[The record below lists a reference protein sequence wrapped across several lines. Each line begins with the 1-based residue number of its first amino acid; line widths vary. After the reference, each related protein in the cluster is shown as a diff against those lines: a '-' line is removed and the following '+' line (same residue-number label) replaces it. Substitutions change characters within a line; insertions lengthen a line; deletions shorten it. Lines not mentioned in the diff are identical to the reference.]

1 MVQFVKK
8 TIGELFHFESS
19 NAIYHAINVTV
30 HGKRETN
37 SFPYVVRSSVH
48 NGIKGYIVE
57 PKNGLN
63 SGNTI
68 SLAQDTGEFFYQ
80 EKSYFTGN
88 KVKVLMPIGFELTK
102 CCALYL
108 MTAMQKAFY
117 AFTWGSSFNT
127 DVMKKVEVVVPVTDS
142 GQLDVQYME
151 QYIKRIEAQYIKR
164 IEAYLSVLGYGSI
177 ADCELSSQ
185 DLKVLSGPDEWGEFS
200 WNDVRTF
207 DSHYFAVALGR
218 SFHRQKIMLETVLG
232 HSVDDVSNEEI
243 RSEIKSKLTDLQRFD
258 SNSVVRGKRVR
269 SMDRIPG
276 KIPFVTAGVENQ
288 GISSYVSDQ
297 QSNTKYCYPG
307 TITIDMFGNVFFRDY
322 KFAAD
327 DHVTCLQTLNSVF
340 DCDKKDDPAGYRWQL
355 HVKLYLAT
363 AIQKAIPSGAF
374 TYAKNFYP
382 RDVQCVK
389 IKLPVTPDGK
399 PDYDFMDQYITAIE
413 KKKVLKLK
421 QAMDHKLELY
431 WAVSHQN

>member
-8 TIGELFHFESS
+8 TIDELFHFESS

-164 IEAYLSVLGYGSI
+164 IEAYLSVLGYDSI
-177 ADCELSSQ
+177 DDCELSSQ
-185 DLKVLSGPDEWGEFS
+185 DLKVLSGPDEWGEFRIGS
-200 WNDVRTF
+200 LFKKLSSRYLGSGNKFDAVR
-207 DSHYFAVALGR
+207 
-218 SFHRQKIMLETVLG
+218 
-232 HSVDDVSNEEI
+232 
-243 RSEIKSKLTDLQRFD
+243 
-258 SNSVVRGKRVR
+258 
-269 SMDRIPG
+269 
-276 KIPFVTAGVENQ
+276 
-288 GISSYVSDQ
+288 
-297 QSNTKYCYPG
+297 
-307 TITIDMFGNVFFRDY
+307 
-322 KFAAD
+322 
-327 DHVTCLQTLNSVF
+327 
-340 DCDKKDDPAGYRWQL
+340 KK
-355 HVKLYLAT
+355 
-363 AIQKAIPSGAF
+363 PSAEF
-374 TYAKNFYP
+374 SLPVTYAKYNNNGIMYWGRPADFQHYRNCISVIYNGAVSAGLVFAQKDDTGVLAESYLIDFKNYHNESFKVDLYISAVMKKALYP
-382 RDVQCVK
+382 LYSRENLAVWSKVK
-389 IKLPVTPDGK
+389 DNMIKLPVTPDGK

-421 QAMDHKLELY
+421 QAMDHKLDLY
-431 WAVSHQN
+431 REMSHQD

>member
-1 MVQFVKK
+1 MNLKK
-8 TIGELFHFESS
+8 IRVGDLF
-19 NAIYHAINVTV
+19 NV
-30 HGKRETN
+30 
-37 SFPYVVRSSVH
+37 
-48 NGIKGYIVE
+48 
-57 PKNGLN
+57 
-63 SGNTI
+63 
-68 SLAQDTGEFFYQ
+68 DTGSLVDKMYLHSGSCERISVTSSQNGVIGKYDDSIDIPNIRYYSNFISINFF
-80 EKSYFTGN
+80 G
-88 KVKVLMPIGFELTK
+88 
-102 CCALYL
+102 
-108 MTAMQKAFY
+108 KAFY
-117 AFTWGSSFNT
+117 HPGKASVEMKVHVLTLKSGQPFTESLGLYLATQLNNLFGHGKYGYGSQLSSSMLKHDDFYLLI
-127 DVMKKVEVVVPVTDS
+127 PVTDS

-164 IEAYLSVLGYGSI
+164 IEAYLSVLGYDSI
-177 ADCELSSQ
+177 DDCELSSQ

>member
-1 MVQFVKK
+1 MTKLTNKMISIDKLFTVSLSDGDNKPGSLPLGKKRLVSSGVSNNGIVGRFDTNTKLYPKWSLTCDMFGNCFVQKHDFVTVSHGRVNILLWKNLAYAK
-8 TIGELFHFESS
+8 PLIALYVVT
-19 NAIYHAINVTV
+19 AINRVTRT
-30 HGKRETN
+30 GKYGFSN
-37 SFPYVVRSSVH
+37 MLSSKRLKS
-48 NGIKGYIVE
+48 ID
-57 PKNGLN
+57 
-63 SGNTI
+63 I
-68 SLAQDTGEFFYQ
+68 SL
-80 EKSYFTGN
+80 
-88 KVKVLMPIGFELTK
+88 
-102 CCALYL
+102 
-108 MTAMQKAFY
+108 
-117 AFTWGSSFNT
+117 
-127 DVMKKVEVVVPVTDS
+127 PVTDS

-151 QYIKRIEAQYIKR
+151 QYIKRVETKYIKR
-164 IEAYLSVLGYGSI
+164 VEAYLATLGYESLD
-177 ADCELSSQ
+177 DCKLSSQ
-185 DLKVLSGPDEWGEFS
+185 DLKILSGPDEWGEFS

-363 AIQKAIPSGAF
+363 AIQKAIPSGTF

-421 QAMDHKLELY
+421 QAMDHKLDLY
-431 WAVSHQN
+431 REMSHQD

>member
-8 TIGELFHFESS
+8 TIGELFYFESS

-102 CCALYL
+102 RCALYL

-151 QYIKRIEAQYIKR
+151 QYIKRVEANYTKR
-164 IEAYLSVLGYGSI
+164 VEAYLATLGYESLD
-177 ADCELSSQ
+177 DCELSSP
-185 DLKVLSGPDEWGEFS
+185 GPDEWGEFRIGS
-200 WNDVRTF
+200 LFKKLSSRYLGSGNKFDAVR
-207 DSHYFAVALGR
+207 
-218 SFHRQKIMLETVLG
+218 
-232 HSVDDVSNEEI
+232 
-243 RSEIKSKLTDLQRFD
+243 
-258 SNSVVRGKRVR
+258 
-269 SMDRIPG
+269 
-276 KIPFVTAGVENQ
+276 
-288 GISSYVSDQ
+288 
-297 QSNTKYCYPG
+297 
-307 TITIDMFGNVFFRDY
+307 
-322 KFAAD
+322 
-327 DHVTCLQTLNSVF
+327 
-340 DCDKKDDPAGYRWQL
+340 KK
-355 HVKLYLAT
+355 
-363 AIQKAIPSGAF
+363 PSAEF
-374 TYAKNFYP
+374 SLPVTYAKYNNNGIMYWGRPADFQHYRNCISVIYNGAVSAGLVFAQKDDTGVLAESYLIDFKNYHNESFKVDLYISAVMKKALYP
-382 RDVQCVK
+382 LYSRENLAVWSKVK
-389 IKLPVTPDGK
+389 DNMIKLPVTPDGK

-421 QAMDHKLELY
+421 QAMDHKLDLY
-431 WAVSHQN
+431 REMSHQD

>member
-1 MVQFVKK
+1 MTKS
-8 TIGELFHFESS
+8 LYFESS

-102 CCALYL
+102 RCALYL

-151 QYIKRIEAQYIKR
+151 QYIKRVEANYTKR
-164 IEAYLSVLGYGSI
+164 VEAYLATLGYESLD
-177 ADCELSSQ
+177 DCELSSQ
-185 DLKVLSGPDEWGEFS
+185 DPMSGANLGLVACLKSCHLGIWDLVISLMQFERSLLLNFRYRLLTLSIIIMALCIGDDPLIFSIIVIVL
-200 WNDVRTF
+200 V
-207 DSHYFAVALGR
+207 
-218 SFHRQKIMLETVLG
+218 SFITVLF
-232 HSVDDVSNEEI
+232 
-243 RSEIKSKLTDLQRFD
+243 L
-258 SNSVVRGKRVR
+258 
-269 SMDRIPG
+269 
-276 KIPFVTAGVENQ
+276 
-288 GISSYVSDQ
+288 
-297 QSNTKYCYPG
+297 
-307 TITIDMFGNVFFRDY
+307 
-322 KFAAD
+322 
-327 DHVTCLQTLNSVF
+327 
-340 DCDKKDDPAGYRWQL
+340 
-355 HVKLYLAT
+355 LA
-363 AIQKAIPSGAF
+363 
-374 TYAKNFYP
+374 
-382 RDVQCVK
+382 
-389 IKLPVTPDGK
+389 
-399 PDYDFMDQYITAIE
+399 
-413 KKKVLKLK
+413 
-421 QAMDHKLELY
+421 
-431 WAVSHQN
+431 

>member
-8 TIGELFHFESS
+8 TIGELFYFESS

-102 CCALYL
+102 RCALYL

-151 QYIKRIEAQYIKR
+151 QYIKRVEANYTKR
-164 IEAYLSVLGYGSI
+164 VEAYLATLGYESLD
-177 ADCELSSQ
+177 DCELSSQ
-185 DLKVLSGPDEWGEFS
+185 DLKVLSGPDEWGEFRIGS
-200 WNDVRTF
+200 LFKKLSSRYLGSGNKFDAVR
-207 DSHYFAVALGR
+207 
-218 SFHRQKIMLETVLG
+218 
-232 HSVDDVSNEEI
+232 
-243 RSEIKSKLTDLQRFD
+243 
-258 SNSVVRGKRVR
+258 
-269 SMDRIPG
+269 
-276 KIPFVTAGVENQ
+276 
-288 GISSYVSDQ
+288 
-297 QSNTKYCYPG
+297 
-307 TITIDMFGNVFFRDY
+307 
-322 KFAAD
+322 
-327 DHVTCLQTLNSVF
+327 
-340 DCDKKDDPAGYRWQL
+340 KK
-355 HVKLYLAT
+355 
-363 AIQKAIPSGAF
+363 PSAEF
-374 TYAKNFYP
+374 SLPVTYAKYNNNGIMYWGRPADFQHYRNCISVIYNGAVSAGLVFAQKDDTGVLAESYLIDFKNYHNESFKVDLYISAVMKKALYP
-382 RDVQCVK
+382 LYSRENLAVWSKVK
-389 IKLPVTPDGK
+389 DNMIKLPVTPDGK

-421 QAMDHKLELY
+421 QAMDHKLDLY
-431 WAVSHQN
+431 WEMSHQD

>member
-30 HGKRETN
+30 LGKRETN

-102 CCALYL
+102 RCALYL
-108 MTAMQKAFY
+108 MTVMQKAFY

-127 DVMKKVEVVVPVTDS
+127 DVMKRVEVVVPVTDS

-164 IEAYLSVLGYGSI
+164 IEAQYVKRIEAYLSVLGYDSI
-177 ADCELSSQ
+177 DDCKLSSQ
-185 DLKVLSGPDEWGEFS
+185 DLKVLSGPDEWDEFRIG
-200 WNDVRTF
+200 DLFDEIQIGRKYVRNELSPHGQTPVY
-207 DSHYFAVALGR
+207 SSVEENGGILGYINNQAE
-218 SFHRQKIMLETVLG
+218 FEL
-232 HSVDDVSNEEI
+232 DVSHPYIVFGDHTRTMQIPDN
-243 RSEIKSKLTDLQRFD
+243 DF
-258 SNSVVRGKRVR
+258 SVADNVKVLRGKHAYSVKQLLYI
-269 SMDRIPG
+269 MTCFKKVIPNLG
-276 KIPFVTAGVENQ
+276 YSRHWTTAKEL
-288 GISSYVSDQ
+288 S
-297 QSNTKYCYPG
+297 
-307 TITIDMFGNVFFRDY
+307 
-322 KFAAD
+322 
-327 DHVTCLQTLNSVF
+327 
-340 DCDKKDDPAGYRWQL
+340 
-355 HVKLYLAT
+355 
-363 AIQKAIPSGAF
+363 
-374 TYAKNFYP
+374 FY
-382 RDVQCVK
+382 
-389 IKLPVTPDGK
+389 LPVCGDGSIAY
-399 PDYDFMDQYITAIE
+399 DYMDCYITAVE
-413 KKKVLKLK
+413 KKKVLLLK
-421 QAMDHKLELY
+421 QHLDKRLDLY
-431 WAVSHQN
+431 QRAIKK